1 MGKKRVMI
9 LENSPVVVAGIE
21 RMLSESGSFEVV
33 KIHSDTEHIF
43 ELVLSRKP
51 NVILINPGII
61 GLPVSHFLSSLR
73 RQSPDIVL
81 LALVYSFYDDSILSH
96 FDKVIDISFDQ
107 SKLVAV
113 INSLLNHPARD
124 RGTENGEL
132 SDRENEVVAL
142 VAKGSTNKEI
152 ADLLKI
158 SIHTVI
164 THRKNI
170 SRKTGIKSISGLTV
184 YAMLNKL
191 I

>member
-9 LENSPVVVAGIE
+9 VENSPIVVSGIE
-21 RMLSESGSFEVV
+21 KMLLNSGLFDVV
-33 KIHSDTEHIF
+33 KILSDTELINEF
-43 ELVLSRKP
+43 ILSKKP
-51 NVILINPGII
+51 NVLLLNPGII
-61 GLPVSHFLSSLR
+61 GLPVSHFLANLR
-73 RQSPDIVL
+73 RLIPDIVL
-81 LALVYSFYDDSILSH
+81 LALVYSFYDNVTLSH
-96 FDKVIDISFDQ
+96 FDNIIDISYDQ
-107 SKLVAV
+107 SRIESV
-113 INSLLNHPARD
+113 INSSLNVSTRERRMD
-124 RGTENGEL
+124 NGEL